1 MFAIEYI
8 LTGVAVLLLLSILA
22 SKASGRLGVPALLL
36 FLAVGMLAGSE
47 GPGGIPF
54 DDAYAA
60 QFLGVVAL
68 VFILFAGGLDTAWE
82 DVRPVFGKA
91 VALSTVGV
99 LVTAALVG
107 LFAWG
112 VLGFSP
118 LAGLL
123 LGAIVSSTDAAAVF
137 AVLRARSVGLKGEI
151 KPLLELESG
160 SNDPMAV
167 FLTAGLTGLLVNQN
181 SSVIGL
187 IPMFFQQMALGTALG
202 YGLGRGMVFVINR
215 MRLEYEGLYP
225 VFTLAL
231 VVLTYGATASL
242 GGNGFLA
249 VYIAGLVMGNND
261 FIHKQSLIRFH
272 DGLAWLMQIA
282 MFLTLGLLVFPSR
295 LVPIVGV
302 GLLVALFLMFVAR
315 PVSVFLTLAFVRS
328 EWREKAMVSWVGLR
342 GAVPIIL
349 ATFPLLAGVPQAD
362 TIFNIVFFIVLSS
375 VLLQGTTLPL
385 AARWLG
391 VDAPL
396 LVRRHYPLEFIQTG
410 DFNIKSGLVEISI
423 AHDSPAIGR
432 RIVELRLPREALIVL
447 IGRGDELIVPNGGTV
462 IEAGDTLLVLAD
474 KEARAEVRAI
484 VGSLHQT
491 ETGTIETSELQE
503 LAVQSNAEGQ
513 RQQK

>member
-1 MFAIEYI
+1 MVTIEHV
-8 LTGVAVLLLLSILA
+8 LLGAAVLLLLSIFA

-36 FLAVGMLAGSE
+36 FLFVGMLSGSE
-47 GPGGIPF
+47 GLGRIPF
-54 DDAYAA
+54 DDAYVA

-82 DVRPVFGKA
+82 SVRPVVWKA
-91 VALSTVGV
+91 LALSTLGV

-107 LFAWG
+107 VFAAG
-112 VLGFSP
+112 ILGFS
-118 LAGLL
+118 LLEGLL

-137 AVLRARSVGLKGEI
+137 AVLRARSVGLRGEI

-167 FLTAGLTGLLVNQN
+167 FLTVGLTGLLFNRN
-181 SSVIGL
+181 SSLIGL
-187 IPMFFQQMALGTALG
+187 IPLFFQQMALGALFG
-202 YGLGRGMVFVINR
+202 YGMGRAMVFVVNR
-215 MRLEYEGLYP
+215 IRLEYEGLYP

-231 VVLTYGATASL
+231 VALTYGATASL

-249 VYIAGLVMGNND
+249 VYIAGLLMGNND
-261 FIHKQSLIRFH
+261 FIHKRSLIRFH
-272 DGLAWLMQIA
+272 DGLAWLMQIT

-295 LVPIVGV
+295 LVPVIGV

-315 PVSVFLTLAFVRS
+315 PASVFLALAFANTG
-328 EWREKAMVSWVGLR
+328 WREKAMVSWVGLR

-362 TIFNIVFFIVLSS
+362 MIFNLVFFIVLTS

-385 AARWLG
+385 VARWLD

-396 LVRRHYPLEFIQTG
+396 PVRRQYPLEFTETG
-410 DFNIKSGLVEISI
+410 DFKIKSGLVEVHISQ
-423 AHDSPAIGR
+423 DSPAVGR
-432 RIVELRLPREALIVL
+432 RIVELRLPGEALIVL
-447 IGRGDELIVPNGGTV
+447 VGREDELVVPNGGTV
-462 IEAGDTLLVLAD
+462 IQARDTLLVMAD
-474 KEARAEVRAI
+474 KRTLAEVRAI
-484 VGSLHQT
+484 VGSPHQT
-491 ETGTIETSELQE
+491 ESGTIEPSEPE
-503 LAVQSNAEGQ
+503 ETAVRTEMEGE